1 MRLFINAEVPWVQD
15 GTRMVEANRNRL
27 DDSHRETLSKYGASI
42 TELDGSYEER
52 DRQAIACVEDF
63 FKIVDI

>member
-1 MRLFINAEVPWVQD
+1 
-15 GTRMVEANRNRL
+15 MVEANRNRV

-52 DRQAIACVEDF
+52 DRQAIACVADF